1 MDKIMDHVIRSL
13 QQRGVTIA
21 DLVELVKFL
30 QIKYVPD
37 LTDQMCEDALHR
49 VLSKREVQYCVLTA
63 IALDKCAYDHKMDD
77 PIIESVI
84 DSDAPLYGLDEVVA
98 YGICN
103 LYGSIALTNFGYID
117 KVKPGIIAKLN
128 DANHQD
134 VCNTF
139 LDDIAGALAAA
150 AAASIA
156 HDHAPQE

>member
-1 MDKIMDHVIRSL
+1 MDETMNHVIESL
-13 QQRGVTIA
+13 NSRGVTID
-21 DLVELVKFL
+21 DLAELVMFL
-30 QIKYVPD
+30 QTKYVPD
-37 LTDQMCEDALHR
+37 LSEADCKAALLR

-63 IALDKCAYDHKMDD
+63 IALDKCAYNHTMDD
-77 PIIESVI
+77 PIIESII

-98 YGICN
+98 YAICN

-128 DANHQD
+128 DANHNN

-156 HDHAPQE
+156 HDYQKD

>member
-1 MDKIMDHVIRSL
+1 MDETLQHVLDSL
-13 QQRGVTIA
+13 NQRGVTID
-21 DLVELVKFL
+21 DLVDLVKFL

-37 LTDQMCEDALHR
+37 LSDQMCHDALMR

-63 IALDKCAYDHKMDD
+63 IALDKCAYNHTMDD
-77 PIIESVI
+77 PLIESVI

-128 DANHQD
+128 DASHNK

-156 HDHAPQE
+156 HDNQKD